1 MVGSGKSYV
10 GPAVQSS
17 APVFRST
24 HINARRFPIACVTKT
39 RSFQTIGEEFPA
51 SGSATR
57 QTTLFVALHEIGAP
71 SSPVAPFRFGPRH
84 CGQSCCLQKPLMAPQ
99 RSKMKNCIR
108 DLMARRLADLAIF
121 PK

>member
-71 SSPVAPFRFGPRH
+71 SSSVAPFMFGPRH
-84 CGQSCCLQKPLMAPQ
+84 CGQFCCLQKPVNTAERNTITNPT
-99 RSKMKNCIR
+99 RVI
-108 DLMARRLADLAIF
+108 DLM
-121 PK
+121 